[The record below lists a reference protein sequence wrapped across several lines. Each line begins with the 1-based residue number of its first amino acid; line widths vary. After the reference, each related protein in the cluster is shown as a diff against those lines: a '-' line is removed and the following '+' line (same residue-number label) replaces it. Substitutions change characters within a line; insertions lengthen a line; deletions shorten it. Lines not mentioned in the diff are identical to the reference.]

1 MSRWRSCCDHT
12 HTAHTHSDIP
22 PLRRHT
28 RTPHPLH
35 THRHTPY
42 THHTTTTGTT
52 HHTTIKRALY
62 PLGPDEFSVHTEL
75 IVRHLASQF
84 DRVSPPDSVSRVKV
98 SSMVTNSNPE
108 KSAVMR
114 AGFNVRSVYVLV
126 LKKGHASFL
135 SSGAHGICGHIR
147 DGNQKS

>member
-1 MSRWRSCCDHT
+1 MSLWRSCCDHT
-12 HTAHTHSDIP
+12 HTHSDTP
-22 PLRRHT
+22 APHFCGDT

-35 THRHTPY
+35 KRTHAVHTP
-42 THHTTTTGTT
+42 HTTTTGTT
-52 HHTTIKRALY
+52 HHMTIKRALY
-62 PLGPDEFSVHTEL
+62 PLGPDEFSFHTEL

-126 LKKGHASFL
+126 LTRGHASIL

-147 DGNQKS
+147 NGNQKS